1 MLSIFAEALL
11 IAARM
16 QPLRREEPGR
26 DGRRRETDKR

>member
-1 MLSIFAEALL
+1 MLSLFAEALL

-26 DGRRRETDKR
+26 DRPREADKH